1 MQTPRRDLLKLAGG
15 GMAASL
21 ISANPLRG
29 TDSAQA
35 AGMHAGGS
43 VFAVRRF
50 GAVGDGNTIDT
61 LAINKAIDAA
71 ASAGGGLVH
80 FSAGT
85 YASYS
90 IHLKSNVTLFLDQGA
105 TILAAPIPADGAAGG
120 YDAPEA
126 DAPWHA
132 YQDFGH
138 SHWHNSLIWGEDLH
152 DCGITGPGRIWGK
165 GLDRGWGRNTYDKK
179 DTPGAGNKSIAL
191 KNCRNVFLKDFSILQ
206 GGWFAILVTGVD
218 NLTIDNLTI
227 DTNRDGMDI
236 DCCRNV
242 RVSNCTVNSP
252 WDDAIV
258 PKSSF
263 ALGYARAT
271 ENLTISNCYVT
282 GTYQMGSLLDGTL
295 KKFPGAKD
303 APRIGRIKLGTE
315 SNGGFKNIAI
325 SNCVF
330 EGCNGLALETVDGAL
345 LEDIAITNITMRD
358 IVTAPLFLRL
368 GARMRGPAN
377 VPVGQLRR
385 VLISN
390 IVASSV
396 HPRQCSIVSGI
407 PDHAI
412 EDVKISDVFIQHQG
426 GGTREQAA
434 LRLPEAG
441 NQYPEPNMFGVT
453 PAQGFYLRHVKNID
467 MSHVEI
473 TSSAPDARPGFVLED
488 VQGAEFLRVKMQKEA
503 GVPTFA
509 LHDVED
515 FNCALSR
522 GVPDTTISQVSEKV
536 L

>member
-15 GMAASL
+15 GVAVSMMGARPLQAA
-21 ISANPLRG
+21 
-29 TDSAQA
+29 DSQPV
-35 AGMHAGGS
+35 AGMHPAAS
-43 VFAVRRF
+43 VFPVRRF
-50 GAVGDGNTIDT
+50 GAVGDGAMIDT
-61 LAINKAIDAA
+61 PAVNRAIDAA
-71 ASAGGGLVH
+71 ASAGGGVVH
-80 FSAGT
+80 FPAGT
-85 YASYS
+85 YACYS

-105 TILAAPIPADGAAGG
+105 TILAAPKPADGRPGG
-120 YDAPEA
+120 YDAPEP

-152 DCGITGPGRIWGK
+152 DCGIAGPGRIWGK
-165 GLDRGWGRNTYDKK
+165 GLDRGWGRDTFDQEDK
-179 DTPGAGNKSIAL
+179 PGAGNKSIAL
-191 KNCRNVFLKDFSILQ
+191 KNCHNVFLKDFSILQ

-263 ALGYARAT
+263 ALGYARST
-271 ENLTISNCYVT
+271 ENVTISNCYVT

-295 KKFPGAKD
+295 KKFPGVKD

-315 SNGGFKNIAI
+315 SNGSFKNIAI

-330 EGCNGLALETVDGAL
+330 EGCHGLALETVDGAL
-345 LEDIAITNITMRD
+345 LEDVAITNITMRD
-358 IVTAPLFLRL
+358 IVTAPIFLRL

-385 VLISN
+385 ILISN
-390 IVASSV
+390 IVASNV
-396 HPRQCSIVSGI
+396 NPQQCSILSGI
-407 PDHAI
+407 PDHAM
-412 EDVKISDVFIQHQG
+412 EDIKISDVFIQHQG
-426 GGTREQAA
+426 GGTQEQAA
-434 LRLPEAG
+434 SHPPEVE

-467 MSHVEI
+467 MSHIEI
-473 TSSAPDARPGFVLED
+473 ASIAPDARPGFVLQD
-488 VQGAEFLRVKMQKEA
+488 VNGADFLRVKVQKED
-503 GVPTFA
+503 GVPAFA
-509 LHDVED
+509 LRDVQD

-522 GVPDTTISQVSEKV
+522 GVPDTTITKVSEKK

>member
-15 GMAASL
+15 GIAASL
-21 ISANPLRG
+21 MSANPL
-29 TDSAQA
+29 QA
-35 AGMHAGGS
+35 ADSPQIGGMHPAGS
-43 VFAVRRF
+43 VFPVRRF
-50 GAVGDGNTIDT
+50 GAVGDGTTIDT
-61 LAINKAIDAA
+61 PAINTAIDAA
-71 ASAGGGLVH
+71 AAAGGGVVH

-85 YASYS
+85 YACYS

-105 TILAAPIPADGAAGG
+105 TILAAPKPADGGSGG
-120 YDAPEA
+120 YDAPEP

-152 DCGITGPGRIWGK
+152 DCGIAGPGRIWGK
-165 GLDRGWGRNTYDKK
+165 GLDRGWGRNTFDKEDK
-179 DTPGAGNKSIAL
+179 SGAGNKSIAL
-191 KNCRNVFLKDFSILQ
+191 KNCHNVFLKDFSILQ

-263 ALGYARAT
+263 ALGYARST
-271 ENLTISNCYVT
+271 ENVTISNCYVT

-295 KKFPGAKD
+295 KKFAGAKD

-315 SNGGFKNIAI
+315 SNGGFKNIAV

-330 EGCNGLALETVDGAL
+330 EGCHGLALETVDGAL
-345 LEDIAITNITMRD
+345 LEDVAITNITMRD
-358 IVTAPLFLRL
+358 IVTAPIFLRL

-385 VLISN
+385 ILISN
-390 IVASSV
+390 IVASNV
-396 HPRQCSIVSGI
+396 NPQQCSILSGI

-412 EDVKISDVFIQHQG
+412 EDIKISDVFIQQQG

-434 LRLPEAG
+434 LNPPEVG

-467 MSHVEI
+467 MSHIEI
-473 TSSAPDARPGFVLED
+473 ASIAPDARPGFVLRD
-488 VQGAEFLRVKMQKEA
+488 VQGADFLRVKAQKEA

-509 LHDVED
+509 LHDVQD

-522 GVPDTTISQVSEKV
+522 GVPDTTITKVSEKT